1 MAIFAT
7 SVHSFV
13 MGCAGSKV
21 PPLLTTAGPNPPL
34 TPATHALDAKTFDA
48 LAPLDLGLIAALERG
63 DIALIRT
70 ESLLKLTKLPYRQQ
84 LEASNSGALMPPA
97 EAAALIRSGK
107 REAGSLTYGWG
118 FGGDPDPDG
127 AYLRS
132 VQAALRTPPCAH
144 IKALFWDFASLY
156 QHPPGGKRTADEDA
170 AFVRIPPRATHSS
183 RPRALRRPPAC

>member
-1 MAIFAT
+1 
-7 SVHSFV
+7 
-13 MGCAGSKV
+13 
-21 PPLLTTAGPNPPL
+21 
-34 TPATHALDAKTFDA
+34 
-48 LAPLDLGLIAALERG
+48 
-63 DIALIRT
+63 
-70 ESLLKLTKLPYRQQ
+70 
-84 LEASNSGALMPPA
+84 MPPA

-156 QHPPGGKRTADEDA
+156 QHPPGDKRTADEDA
-170 AFVRIPPRATHSS
+170 AFVRIPPRAIILLAPA
-183 RPRALRRPPAC
+183 RPPPPACLLRGALSLDSRPYTLSLIHI